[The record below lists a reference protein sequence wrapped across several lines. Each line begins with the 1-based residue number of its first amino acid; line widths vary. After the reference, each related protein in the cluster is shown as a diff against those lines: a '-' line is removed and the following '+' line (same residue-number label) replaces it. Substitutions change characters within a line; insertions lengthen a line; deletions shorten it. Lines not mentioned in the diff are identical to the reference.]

1 MEALE
6 GVGGDL
12 SRSPRAPEALSRDQS
27 QPKERSGCSKNRL
40 WTILRRF
47 LSDSKA
53 SEVLRASA
61 GPSRGALLP
70 KSTFFASVP
79 HFCSILPFP
88 RPLRLALGLPLGT
101 LWGPLAALGVPL
113 GLPNGALGPSWGP
126 FWRCFGGL
134 LGDLRT
140 PEGPQDAPGTEL
152 KGFLARSGINFHDCS
167 SHFCE

>member
-6 GVGGDL
+6 GVGVDL

-47 LSDSKA
+47 LSDSKG

-70 KSTFFASVP
+70 KTTFFPSVAD
-79 HFCSILPFP
+79 FYSIWPFP
-88 RPLRLALGLPLGT
+88 RPLRVAFGLPLGA
-101 LWGPLAALGVPL
+101 LWKPLVALGVPL
-113 GLPNGALGPSWGP
+113 GVPKGALGPSWGP
-126 FWRCFGGL
+126 FWGA
-134 LGDLRT
+134 LGRSWVTFEPLKPAKT
-140 PEGPQDAPGTEL
+140 SQGPIWEL
-152 KGFLARSGINFHDCS
+152 FWLDPVWIFHDFS
-167 SHFCE
+167 KHFYA